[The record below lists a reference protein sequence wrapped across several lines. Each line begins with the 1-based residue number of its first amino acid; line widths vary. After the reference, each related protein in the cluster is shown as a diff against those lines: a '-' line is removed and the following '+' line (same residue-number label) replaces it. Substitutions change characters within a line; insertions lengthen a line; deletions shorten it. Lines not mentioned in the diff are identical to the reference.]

1 MSKSEAVGS
10 EFDKADRLRVAWIET
25 AKKLMREIGV
35 TMNMKLPDEK
45 KLQESI
51 DKAKKKAQLYVV
63 LTGTETLA
71 LEVRVGSTTPVQIGS
86 VDLTA
91 EKDMAKRRE
100 VLNNLAH
107 STSLITEKEVWK
119 WHDTHYDDV
128 ELSFFRGTISEME
141 SNQTKLT
148 AQQAKLDKLT
158 FDSGDM
164 RGQLKE
170 WTAKKSWKHYLE
182 FVENIDDGVTPK
194 KIVDTYVKD
203 GATLPVNLPGPMKQK
218 IEDALAAGHVPDFA
232 DARKLIVKMIDLK
245 FIPAFKKEFLPPIK
259 KEVDRLR
266 VAIPEKRK
274 AYAVATS
281 GK

>member
-1 MSKSEAVGS
+1 VPKSEAVGS

-25 AKKLMREIGV
+25 AKKLMTKIGV

-51 DKAKKKAQLYVV
+51 DKAKKKAQLFI
-63 LTGTETLA
+63 TLA
-71 LEVRVGSTTPVQIGS
+71 GTDTLTLEVRVGSSSLQIGS

-91 EKDMAKRRE
+91 EKDLAKRRDM
-100 VLNNLAH
+100 LNGLARN
-107 STSLITEKEVWK
+107 TGLITEKEVWK

-128 ELSFFRGTISEME
+128 ELAFFRGTIQQME
-141 SNQTKLT
+141 IDQTKLT
-148 AQQAKLDKLT
+148 AQKDKLEKLT
-158 FDSGDM
+158 FDSGEM
-164 RGQLKE
+164 RTQLKE
-170 WTAKKSWKHYLE
+170 WAAKKSWKHYID
-182 FVENIDDGVTPK
+182 FVEDIDKGATPK
-194 KIVDTYVKD
+194 KVIDTYVKD
-203 GATLPVNLPGPMKQK
+203 GAGLPVNLPPPMKK
-218 IEDALAAGHVPDFA
+218 TLEEALAAGKAPDFTG
-232 DARKLIVKMIDLK
+232 ARKLIVTMIDVK
-245 FIPAFKKEFLPPIK
+245 FVSGFKKEMLPPIK